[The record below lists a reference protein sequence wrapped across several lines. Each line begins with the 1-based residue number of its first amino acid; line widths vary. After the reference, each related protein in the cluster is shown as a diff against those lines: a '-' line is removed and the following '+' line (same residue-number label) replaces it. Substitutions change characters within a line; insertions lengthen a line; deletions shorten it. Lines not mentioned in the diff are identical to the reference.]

1 MYYPWYSDKDFNS
14 KVSSKKELFM
24 NRILDDGISDRCIEN
39 YQYLVSNFLNPVSPY
54 RSLLLYFYP
63 GVGKTLSAITIAENF
78 IRDDPSK
85 QILVITKSKTL
96 IESFKSDLLNICSPY
111 TTEKERDLLKNEST
125 RKNAVGIV
133 YKKIKKNYSFIT
145 YDSLKKSSPEF
156 TDKVV
161 IIDEI
166 HNLIGNT
173 GYKSIMKSINMSK
186 NYKLVLLSAT
196 PAYDNI
202 IPLFELSNI
211 LNGRVNQLP
220 ISIVD
225 LESKNFINKIN
236 NEISTLYKN
245 KVFRLTDSGRNALLT
260 NLRGRVSYLR
270 SDTRSFPKVNF
281 PNSTDKLGSY
291 KLALKVIP
299 CVMEGEQKNNYST
312 VVEKIKFGSLDN
324 TLQYISSIVY
334 PDINGKK
341 VFGKQGIDYYVNSN
355 RSKDFLL
362 EKNIKN
368 YSIKLYTLLQNL
380 KNLKGK
386 AFIHSDNITNDGIPL
401 IKACLEKNG
410 YSVLSISSNESAISE
425 KIKKFNSVENDD
437 GSWKQIILGSKI
449 VEEGVTFKSI
459 RQVHIYEPSWNYS
472 TLDQKLGRAIRRGS
486 HDSLPSKDRTV
497 DVYLYCA
504 LLENNLTK
512 SVDVAKFVLSS
523 IKDVE
528 LKSFERGIARSSFS
542 CNLFKNRNIQKNGVD
557 GSREC
562 EYTSCNYSCDFEQ
575 PTEVD
580 STTYNM
586 FFHNKEG
593 YSRYSKE
600 IEVAFKGRNEMS
612 IDDIVKATNIDK
624 DSILSILNNTK
635 SPVKVAKRGNVF
647 IQSLT
652 PRKASYNILPKK
664 IKRSPIT
671 GYLDP
676 NGAFIIKVT
685 SKTNNNKFTEK
696 NCNFFKRDELVSI
709 ANSLGLDN
717 SGKKSDLCTRLKSK
731 LI

>member
-14 KVSSKKELFM
+14 KISSKKELFM
-24 NRILDDGISDRCIEN
+24 NKILDDGISDRCIEN

-85 QILVITKSKTL
+85 QVLVITKSKTL

-111 TTEKERDLLKNEST
+111 TTEKERNLLKNEGT

-145 YDSLKKSSPEF
+145 YDSLKKSPPNF
-156 TDKVV
+156 TNKIV

-202 IPLFELSNI
+202 LPLFELSNI
-211 LNGRVNQLP
+211 LNGKVNQLP
-220 ISIVD
+220 STVTD
-225 LESKNFINKIN
+225 LQANKFINQID

-245 KVFRLTDSGRNALLT
+245 KVFKLTDSGRNALLT
-260 NLRGRVSYLR
+260 NLKGKVSYLR
-270 SDTRSFPKVNF
+270 SDTSSFPKVNF
-281 PNSTDKLGSY
+281 PNSTDKIGSY
-291 KLALKVIP
+291 KLALKVVP
-299 CVMEGEQKNNYST
+299 CVMEGEQKNSYSL
-312 VVEKIKFGSLDN
+312 VVDKIKFGSLDN
-324 TLQYISSIVY
+324 TLQYISSMVY
-334 PDINGKK
+334 PDINGKR
-341 VFGKQGIDYYVNSN
+341 VFGKQGIDYYIEGNKN
-355 RSKDFLL
+355 KDFLL

-368 YSIKLYTLLQNL
+368 YSIKLYTMLQNL

-401 IKACLEKNG
+401 IKAFLEKNG
-410 YSVLSISSNESAISE
+410 YSVLSISSNESRISE

-437 GSWKQIILGSKI
+437 GGWKQIILGSKV

-459 RQVHIYEPSWNYS
+459 RQIHIYEPSWNYS
-472 TLDQKLGRAIRRGS
+472 TLDQKLGRGIRRGS
-486 HDSLPSKDRTV
+486 HSSLPEKDRIV
-497 DVYLYCA
+497 DVFLYCS
-504 LLENNLTK
+504 LLQNNLTK

-528 LKSFERGIARSSFS
+528 LKRFERDIARSSFS
-542 CNLFKNRNIQKNGVD
+542 CNLFKKRNVQKNGVD

-575 PTEVD
+575 PNEVD
-580 STTYNM
+580 SNTYNM
-586 FFHNKEG
+586 FYHNKEG

-600 IEVAFKGRNEMS
+600 IEVAFNGRNEMS
-612 IDDIVKATNIDK
+612 IDDIVKATKIDK
-624 DSILSILNNTK
+624 DSILSILNNK
-635 SPVKVAKRGNVF
+635 SPVKVVKRGNVF
-647 IQSLT
+647 IQTLT
-652 PRKASYNILPKK
+652 AKKKPYNSLPKK
-664 IKRSPIT
+664 VKSSPVT

-676 NGAFIIKVT
+676 KGSFIIKIV
-685 SKTNNNKFTEK
+685 SKVNKNKFTEK
-696 NCNFFKRDELVSI
+696 NCDFFKRDELVSI

-717 SGKKSDLCTRLKSK
+717 SGKKSDLCSRIKSK
-731 LI
+731 LV